1 MTDVSEVV
9 ASARPRVT
17 EGIGTGNAVVL
28 VYPTVMLG
36 VLFLVPF
43 GIMLTVSFFHRVPGG
58 IYEPGFELAN
68 YAHFLEPLFLR
79 SLVFSLVIASTSAII
94 CVSIG
99 FPFTYFLVRLR
110 RSWQVAIVIFLL
122 CVLTLSEVIL
132 GFSWSVLLSRTAGLP
147 SYLGWLGV
155 LDDPA
160 AWYPGF
166 GAVLVG
172 LIYISFP
179 YAVLMMYPT
188 VSRLDDDIVEAA
200 LTLGASPVVTFFT
213 VVVPALRPTI
223 VASVVLVFVFTLGAY
238 ILPQMLGRPSEWTL
252 SVLITDQAVYKTNIP
267 FAAAM
272 AIFLIM
278 ACLLLIWLT
287 MRFAKRRPDSTS

>member
-1 MTDVSEVV
+1 MTMSE
-9 ASARPRVT
+9 AIGRPRSKRAAERT
-17 EGIGTGNAVVL
+17 PGNTAIL

-36 VLFLVPF
+36 VLFLVPY
-43 GIMLTVSFFHRVPGG
+43 GIMFAVSFFHRVPGG
-58 IYEPGFELAN
+58 IYEPGFEIAN

-79 SLVFSLVIASTSAII
+79 SLIVSLVVASMSAVI

-110 RSWQVAIVIFLL
+110 RRWQVGIIIFLL

-147 SYLGWLGV
+147 SYLGSLGI
-155 LDDPA
+155 LDDPE

-188 VSRLDDDIVEAA
+188 VSRMEDDIVEAA

-213 VVVPALRPTI
+213 VVVPTLRPTI
-223 VASVVLVFVFTLGAY
+223 VASVILVFVFTLGAY
-238 ILPQMLGRPSEWTL
+238 ILPQMLGQPSEWTL

-272 AIFLIM
+272 ANFLIV

-287 MRFAKRRPDSTS
+287 VRFAKRQPGQAR